1 MWFKSGNSYNFEKLI
16 EDVAKYESM
25 GGEVIIMGDTNA
37 RIGEENDFVENNY
50 LNAPDDYLPTP
61 YNFEV
66 DINVKKRKTLDNKE
80 LSGHHKQLL
89 DFCKATGFK
98 ILNGRIGDD
107 GKIGNFTC
115 HTAAGSSIVDYFLT
129 REHNLNWWIIF
140 I

>member
-1 MWFKSGNSYNFEKLI
+1 MLQNTKVW
-16 EDVAKYESM
+16 

-37 RIGEENDFVENNY
+37 RVGEENDFVENNY

-61 YNFEV
+61 YDFEV

-115 HTAAGSSIVDYFLT
+115 HTAAGSSIVDYCLT
-129 REHNLNWWIIF
+129 REHNFELMDNYNL
-140 I
+140 